1 MKKIHIALFFALSV
15 LFFLTSCFI
24 RNSML
29 AVFSEPVENATVL
42 INSTEQTTPYAALFK
57 SGSNITL
64 EVPEFQ
70 RHDLNEKIAGKDAEY
85 SFESWSDGKQERKR
99 ELKIDNDSEEL
110 TFKLFAKF
118 KVEIALNVPL
128 TDDATI
134 VYSEWHDYGS
144 EVKFEALLIPGYEF
158 SHWEVESGS
167 TYFFNQQSAGI
178 RMVIYYPTLITA
190 HYMEIET
197 FRINT
202 VALPPEGGITS
213 GDGHYRK
220 NEIATLEATPSYG
233 YSFHNWSLNGE
244 VVSTNSNYSF
254 EVTEDSTYVAS
265 FSKKI
270 YIISASSG
278 NGGTI
283 DPYGEIQVI
292 HGESITFDISAADGY
307 EIDDVLVDGSS
318 VGKVSSYT
326 FNNVTSDHTIEAT
339 FKKKT
344 YTIVATAGS
353 GGSISP
359 SGNVV
364 VEHGTSKSFTIT
376 PDSGCEI
383 DDVLVDGSSIG
394 KVSGYTFDNVTSN
407 HTIEA
412 AFKKKTY
419 TIVATAGSG
428 GSISPS
434 GNVVVEHGSSKSFTI
449 TPDSGYEID
458 DVLVDG
464 SSVGKVSSYTF
475 DNVTSD
481 HTIEATFKKK
491 TYTVSLSVNLPDSG
505 ILTGEGEYYHGETVN
520 ISAAANQGFKFVNW
534 TENSAVISDSSDY
547 SFEITSD
554 RSFTANFVEVFSVT
568 FIVSD
573 NDGFLQGASV
583 EFNGETKTTDTNGR
597 AMFEQVVPGN
607 DLPYAVK
614 KGGYSDYSGTLDVID
629 SSVEEYVTLAKAA
642 PTLIIDDADATSSSD
657 VWISIRAKDIE
668 SISAIRIVIQ
678 FDPAYF
684 TWSQSTSSIQFI
696 EPLALDPTGILIW
709 GSKMPEDL
717 KDEIIDFS
725 VALDHVADLSGEQEI
740 LRVKLK
746 AKSITGQSTLHLA
759 EYTATTGVKVRN
771 QIIDKNGKDL
781 GPMQLVPGVITINQ

>member
-1 MKKIHIALFFALSV
+1 M
-15 LFFLTSCFI
+15 
-24 RNSML
+24 
-29 AVFSEPVENATVL
+29 
-42 INSTEQTTPYAALFK
+42 
-57 SGSNITL
+57 
-64 EVPEFQ
+64 
-70 RHDLNEKIAGKDAEY
+70 
-85 SFESWSDGKQERKR
+85 
-99 ELKIDNDSEEL
+99 
-110 TFKLFAKF
+110 
-118 KVEIALNVPL
+118 
-128 TDDATI
+128 
-134 VYSEWHDYGS
+134 
-144 EVKFEALLIPGYEF
+144 
-158 SHWEVESGS
+158 
-167 TYFFNQQSAGI
+167 
-178 RMVIYYPTLITA
+178 
-190 HYMEIET
+190 
-197 FRINT
+197 
-202 VALPPEGGITS
+202 
-213 GDGHYRK
+213 
-220 NEIATLEATPSYG
+220 
-233 YSFHNWSLNGE
+233 
-244 VVSTNSNYSF
+244 
-254 EVTEDSTYVAS
+254 
-265 FSKKI
+265 
-270 YIISASSG
+270 
-278 NGGTI
+278 
-283 DPYGEIQVI
+283 
-292 HGESITFDISAADGY
+292 
-307 EIDDVLVDGSS
+307 
-318 VGKVSSYT
+318 
-326 FNNVTSDHTIEAT
+326 
-339 FKKKT
+339 
-344 YTIVATAGS
+344 ATAGRRQ
-353 GGSISP
+353 
-359 SGNVV
+359 
-364 VEHGTSKSFTIT
+364 EHLSVGQRRREDTGAEELITIT
-376 PDSGCEI
+376 PDGILHFRCTCRW
-383 DDVLVDGSSIG
+383 SIHRT
-394 KVSGYTFDNVTSN
+394 KTGYTFQNIASSHTIHALFEETPPPVFNVTFVVSSESAPVSGATVSFN
-407 HTIEA
+407 GEQLATGIDGTVT
-412 AFKKKTY
+412 FTGVIPGNDKPYTVSKTGYQSKSGFVDVIDRDVTVNVELSRGSY

-573 NDGFLQGASV
+573 NDGFVQGASV
-583 EFNGETKTTDTNGR
+583 EFNGETKTTDANGR

-614 KGGYSDYSGTLDVID
+614 KGGYSDYSGTLDVVE
-629 SSVEEYVTLAKAA
+629 SNVEEYVTLAKAA
-642 PTLIIDDADATSSSD
+642 PTLIIDDSEAIANND

-668 SISAIRIVIQ
+668 SISAIRIVIK
-678 FDPAYF
+678 FDTAYF

>member
-1 MKKIHIALFFALSV
+1 M
-15 LFFLTSCFI
+15 
-24 RNSML
+24 
-29 AVFSEPVENATVL
+29 
-42 INSTEQTTPYAALFK
+42 
-57 SGSNITL
+57 
-64 EVPEFQ
+64 
-70 RHDLNEKIAGKDAEY
+70 
-85 SFESWSDGKQERKR
+85 
-99 ELKIDNDSEEL
+99 
-110 TFKLFAKF
+110 
-118 KVEIALNVPL
+118 
-128 TDDATI
+128 
-134 VYSEWHDYGS
+134 
-144 EVKFEALLIPGYEF
+144 
-158 SHWEVESGS
+158 
-167 TYFFNQQSAGI
+167 
-178 RMVIYYPTLITA
+178 
-190 HYMEIET
+190 
-197 FRINT
+197 
-202 VALPPEGGITS
+202 
-213 GDGHYRK
+213 
-220 NEIATLEATPSYG
+220 
-233 YSFHNWSLNGE
+233 
-244 VVSTNSNYSF
+244 VSTNSNYSF

-292 HGESITFDISAADGY
+292 HGESITFDISAAD
-307 EIDDVLVDGSS
+307 
-318 VGKVSSYT
+318 
-326 FNNVTSDHTIEAT
+326 
-339 FKKKT
+339 
-344 YTIVATAGS
+344 
-353 GGSISP
+353 
-359 SGNVV
+359 
-364 VEHGTSKSFTIT
+364 
-376 PDSGCEI
+376 
-383 DDVLVDGSSIG
+383 
-394 KVSGYTFDNVTSN
+394 
-407 HTIEA
+407 
-412 AFKKKTY
+412 
-419 TIVATAGSG
+419 
-428 GSISPS
+428 
-434 GNVVVEHGSSKSFTI
+434 
-449 TPDSGYEID
+449 GYEID

-534 TENSAVISDSSDY
+534 TENSTVISESSDY
-547 SFEITSD
+547 SFVVTSD
-554 RSFTANFVEVFSVT
+554 RSFTANFIEVFSVT

-573 NDGFLQGASV
+573 NDGFVQGASV
-583 EFNGETKTTDTNGR
+583 EFNGETKTTDANGR

-614 KGGYSDYSGTLDVID
+614 KGGYSDYSGTLDVVE
-629 SSVEEYVTLAKAA
+629 SNVEEYVTLAKAA
-642 PTLIIDDADATSSSD
+642 PTLIIDDSEAIANND